1 MESNKLV
8 KIKKVN
14 KSSEPAE
21 QIEVS
26 QNFIFNP
33 NRKRI
38 GYYISE
44 MFMVLDKDSKS
55 KYETALQSI
64 YDSKNGKYIIETNV
78 YRLTVEISDME

>member
-1 MESNKLV
+1 MRSNKLV

-21 QIEVS
+21 EIEVS

-44 MFMVLDKDSKS
+44 VFMVLDRESKL
-55 KYETALQSI
+55 KYESALQSI
-64 YDSKNGKYIIETNV
+64 YESKNGKYIIETNI
-78 YRLTVEISDME
+78 YRLTVEISNME